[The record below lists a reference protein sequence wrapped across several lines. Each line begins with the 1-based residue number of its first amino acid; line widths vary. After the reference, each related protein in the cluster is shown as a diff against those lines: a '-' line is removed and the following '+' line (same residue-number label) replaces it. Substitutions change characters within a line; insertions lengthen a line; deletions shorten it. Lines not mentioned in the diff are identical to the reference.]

1 MDAPQATSAAMPRP
15 PHTALR
21 SATAL
26 RRRCVLL
33 LGVLGPW
40 LSGGCSPP
48 APLRLVGHPWPGHE
62 PFFLAQHLGYL
73 PAQPLL
79 QLQETATL
87 QESLQRLRESR
98 ADGAM
103 LPLSDVL
110 QLRDEG
116 LKLQVVLVFDVSR
129 GADMLLM
136 QTGLRGLSTLRGQ
149 RVAVDPSSQ
158 GTLML
163 QLALEK
169 AGLQA
174 GDVQIERLPYEQHEL
189 AWERRDVHAL
199 VTHEPVASRLL
210 ARGAYAALDTRQ
222 LPDTLFHVL
231 AVRSDVLPVHGDTL
245 RAALAGYFQALD
257 YQRRNPWDAAYR
269 MAPRLRLSA
278 EALLEAM
285 RGLEQPDRLD
295 NRRYLADTD
304 SALQRIALQL
314 APLMQRA
321 GLLRRPV
328 SLLDLDSGD
337 YLPRS

>member
-1 MDAPQATSAAMPRP
+1 MPRTSYIAP
-15 PHTALR
+15 R
-21 SATAL
+21 SAMAL

-40 LSGGCSPP
+40 LSGGCAPP

-62 PFFLAQHLGYL
+62 PFFLAQQLGHL

-79 QLQETATL
+79 HLQETATL

-98 ADGAM
+98 ADGAL

-110 QLRDEG
+110 QLREEG
-116 LKLQVVLVFDVSR
+116 LKLQVVLVLDVSR

-136 QTGLRGLSTLRGQ
+136 LAGQRGLSALRGQ
-149 RVAVDPSSQ
+149 RIGVEHSSQ

-163 QLALEK
+163 QLALEQ

-174 GDVQIERLPYEQHEL
+174 GDVQIERLPYEQHEQ
-189 AWERRDVHAL
+189 AWERREIAAL

-210 ARGAYAALDTRQ
+210 ARGAHAALSTGQ

-231 AVRSDVLPVHGDTL
+231 AVRSDMLPIHGDTL
-245 RAALAGYFQALD
+245 RTALAGYFQALD

-269 MAPRLRLSA
+269 MAPRLRISA

-285 RGLEQPDRLD
+285 RGLEQPDRLG
-295 NRRYLADTD
+295 NQRYLADTD
-304 SALQRIALQL
+304 SALQRIVLQL
-314 APLMQRA
+314 GPLMQRA
-321 GLLRRPV
+321 GLLRQPV

>member
-1 MDAPQATSAAMPRP
+1 MPRTP
-15 PHTALR
+15 YINPR
-21 SATAL
+21 SAMAL

-62 PFFLAQHLGYL
+62 PFFLAQQLGHL
-73 PAQPLL
+73 PSQPLL
-79 QLQETATL
+79 HLQETATL

-98 ADGAM
+98 ADGAL

-110 QLRDEG
+110 QLREEG
-116 LKLQVVLVFDVSR
+116 LKLQVVLVLDVSR

-136 QTGLRGLSTLRGQ
+136 LAGQRGLSALRGQ
-149 RVAVDPSSQ
+149 RIGVEHSSQ

-163 QLALEK
+163 QLALEQ

-174 GDVQIERLPYEQHEL
+174 GDVQIERLPYEQHEQ
-189 AWERRDVHAL
+189 AWERRDIQAL
-199 VTHEPVASRLL
+199 VTHEPVAGRLL
-210 ARGAYAALDTRQ
+210 ARGAHAALHTRQ

-231 AVRSDVLPVHGDTL
+231 AVRSDMLPVHGDTL
-245 RAALAGYFQALD
+245 RTALAGYFQALD

-269 MAPRLRLSA
+269 MAPRLRISA

-285 RGLEQPDRLD
+285 RGLEQPDRLG
-295 NRRYLADTD
+295 NQRYLADTD
-304 SALQRIALQL
+304 SALQRIVLQL
-314 APLMQRA
+314 GPLMQRA
-321 GLLRRPV
+321 GLLRQPV

>member
-1 MDAPQATSAAMPRP
+1 MPRAL
-15 PHTALR
+15 HTAPR
-21 SATAL
+21 PAAAL

-79 QLQETATL
+79 QLQETATV

-110 QLRDEG
+110 QLREEG
-116 LKLQVVLVFDVSR
+116 LKLQVVLVLDVSR

-136 QTGLRGLSTLRGQ
+136 QPGLRGLSALHGQ
-149 RVAVDPSSQ
+149 RIGVEHSSQ

-163 QLALEK
+163 QLALEQ

-174 GDVQIERLPYEQHEL
+174 GDVQIERLPYELHEQ
-189 AWERRDVHAL
+189 AWERRDVQAL
-199 VTHEPVASRLL
+199 VTHEPLASRLL
-210 ARGAYAALDTRQ
+210 ARGAQAALNSRQ

-231 AVRSDVLPVHGDTL
+231 AVRSDVLPLHGEAL

-269 MAPRLRLSA
+269 MAPRLRLSP
-278 EALLEAM
+278 EALLEAL
-285 RGLEQPDRLD
+285 RGLEQPDRLG
-295 NRRYLADTD
+295 NQRYLADTD
-304 SALQRIALQL
+304 STLQRIALQL
-314 APLMQRA
+314 VPLMQRA
-321 GLLRRPV
+321 GLLRQPV